1 LQTAIDPVAKMLSST
16 ATRIAIGR
24 IARAVSMIGA
34 ESLWN
39 MPSGSLATPH
49 VWPNRYRYLLFI
61 SNNLWPANADP
72 RTAVAEV
79 AFAMR
84 FRQGRERKKLTQA
97 EVATA
102 LGVSQSAVAQWEAG
116 RSFPQPAMAAKIAK
130 LIGVQFLAEERARPQ
145 NRGPVAERARLPIIG
160 LPAPG
165 DNERILVDD
174 QSHGEIVAPP
184 QLEGVAEARAV
195 YVRGR
200 SMEPRYYPGEIVYLH
215 PLRPPNPGDFVFLTV
230 REPGFAA
237 AVGYIRQYVG
247 QDLVHIRSLAL
258 NPKHEHLVAKEDL
271 VGMATIVG
279 SGLF

>member
-1 LQTAIDPVAKMLSST
+1 M
-16 ATRIAIGR
+16 
-24 IARAVSMIGA
+24 
-34 ESLWN
+34 
-39 MPSGSLATPH
+39 
-49 VWPNRYRYLLFI
+49 
-61 SNNLWPANADP
+61 
-72 RTAVAEV
+72 AEV
-79 AFAMR
+79 AFATR

-97 EVATA
+97 EVAAA

-116 RSFPQPAMAAKIAK
+116 RSFPAAAMAAKIAK
-130 LIGVQFLAEERARPQ
+130 LIGVRFLAEERERPQ
-145 NRGPVAERARLPIIG
+145 NRPLAERARLPIIG

-165 DNERILVDD
+165 DDERILVDD
-174 QSHGEIVAPP
+174 QSHGEIAAPL

-247 QDLVHIRSLAL
+247 QDLVHIRTLAL
-258 NPKHEHLVAKEDL
+258 SPKREHLVAREDL

-279 SGLF
+279 SGLL

>member
-1 LQTAIDPVAKMLSST
+1 
-16 ATRIAIGR
+16 
-24 IARAVSMIGA
+24 
-34 ESLWN
+34 
-39 MPSGSLATPH
+39 
-49 VWPNRYRYLLFI
+49 
-61 SNNLWPANADP
+61 
-72 RTAVAEV
+72 VAEI

-97 EVATA
+97 EVAAA

-116 RSFPQPAMAAKIAK
+116 RSLPAPAMAAKIAK
-130 LIGVQFLAEERARPQ
+130 LIGVRILTEERDRPQ
-145 NRGPVAERARLPIIG
+145 NRPLAERPRLPIIG

-165 DNERILVDD
+165 DDERILVDD
-174 QSHGEIVAPP
+174 QAHGEIVAPP

-215 PLRPPNPGDFVFLTV
+215 PLRPPNPGDFVFLTLK
-230 REPGFAA
+230 EPGFAA

-247 QDLVHIRSLAL
+247 QDLVHIRALAL
-258 NPKHEHLVAKEDL
+258 NPKREHLVAKEDL

-279 SGLF
+279 SGLL

>member
-1 LQTAIDPVAKMLSST
+1 V
-16 ATRIAIGR
+16 
-24 IARAVSMIGA
+24 
-34 ESLWN
+34 
-39 MPSGSLATPH
+39 
-49 VWPNRYRYLLFI
+49 
-61 SNNLWPANADP
+61 ANAP
-72 RTAVAEV
+72 FST
-79 AFAMR
+79 R
-84 FRQGRERKKLTQA
+84 FRQGRRRRKLTQA
-97 EVATA
+97 TIATA

-116 RSFPQPAMAAKIAK
+116 RSFPAPEMAAKIEK
-130 LIGVQFLAEERARPQ
+130 VTGVRLLAGDREQAQSRSVLEK
-145 NRGPVAERARLPIIG
+145 RGRLPIIG

-165 DNERILVDD
+165 DDERILVDD
-174 QSHGEIVAPP
+174 QPHGEIVAPP

-247 QDLVHIRSLAL
+247 HDLMHIRTLAL

-271 VGMATIVG
+271 LGMATIVG
-279 SGLF
+279 SGLL